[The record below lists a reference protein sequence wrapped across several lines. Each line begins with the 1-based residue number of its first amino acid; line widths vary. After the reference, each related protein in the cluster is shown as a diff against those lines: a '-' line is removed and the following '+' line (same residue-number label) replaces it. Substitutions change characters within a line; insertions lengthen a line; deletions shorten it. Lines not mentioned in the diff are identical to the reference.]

1 MNYKVACILLLIS
14 VSLYYFLSPAPPL
27 SDEQLT
33 THLKDKVVLICGA
46 SSGIGEELAYQL
58 AGHGAKL
65 VLVARNQ
72 DKLDV
77 VKEGVVKLGATD
89 VQTISFDFSDVK
101 GSSGVINQ
109 TIAWFGKLDYL
120 VSNHAAM
127 ANGAFL
133 GFPYQHEPD
142 YIERIFRV
150 NLFSQIELAVHAL
163 PHLEANKGHMFFTSS
178 TAGETPSFSMA
189 IYFSTKHGMNG
200 FFYSLQQELM
210 ARESPVSLT
219 IGAFGYIATKDL
231 SQMMAGEG
239 ITIPAWAAGDVKECA
254 RGMIESYITRPP
266 TMTYPKLYAYLNRAM
281 WYFLP
286 VPTFHKTIIQAF
298 KLPGTVGTG
307 YQESLEV
314 VNKGHEIAKKLQ
326 FQQGY
331 GPGDGN

>member
-1 MNYKVACILLLIS
+1 MNYKVPCILLLIS
-14 VSLYYFLSPAPPL
+14 VSLYYLLSPAPPL

-127 ANGAFL
+127 GNSAFL
-133 GFPYQHEPD
+133 GFPYRQEPD
-142 YIERIFRV
+142 FIEKIFRV
-150 NLFSQIELAVHAL
+150 NLFSHIELAVHAL
-163 PHLEANKGHMFFTSS
+163 PHLEASKGHMLFTSS
-178 TAGETPSFSMA
+178 MAGEAPLYRMS
-189 IYFSTKHGMNG
+189 IYCSTKHGMNG

-219 IGAFGYIATKDL
+219 IGSVGYIATKDL
-231 SQMMAGEG
+231 SQIVAGEG
-239 ITIPAWAAGDVKECA
+239 MTTPAWATGDVKECA

-266 TMTYPKLYAYLNRAM
+266 TMTYPKLYVYVHRAM
-281 WYFLP
+281 WYILP
-286 VPTFHKTIIQAF
+286 VSSFHKTIIQIF
-298 KLPGTVGTG
+298 KPPGTVGTG
-307 YQESLEV
+307 YQEALEF
-314 VNKGHEIAKKLQ
+314 VNKGREIAKKLN

-331 GPGDGN
+331 GPDDGK